1 MLTYPHKY
9 LCCDPSFQSRSMLII
24 CLVSYNLSTLIL
36 LQFYLKIIDYIYL
49 FFSYVSRRRILMIEY
64 LVSIK
69 GKKRD
74 WRNSPWKFSINKR
87 ELAKLANFAPKNGSV
102 VKTLTIGG
110 ST

>member
-1 MLTYPHKY
+1 
-9 LCCDPSFQSRSMLII
+9 
-24 CLVSYNLSTLIL
+24 
-36 LQFYLKIIDYIYL
+36 
-49 FFSYVSRRRILMIEY
+49 MIEY

-74 WRNSPWKFSINKR
+74 WRNLPSPISINKR